1 MLLDRPGLFQL
12 LNTKHA
18 KLAIKGIEASIPAYI
33 EITKGNAGNTQT
45 TNEVCKGTTK
55 EGKRVILIKGE
66 IENFR
71 VDVIVNAANS
81 KLSHVAGVA
90 LAILKKVAQ
99 RFKKIHPVTFVCMV
113 RCWMVMQ

>member
-33 EITKGNAGNTQT
+33 EITIKAFDVDDEVNEENTQT
-45 TNEVCKGTTK
+45 TNEVCKGATK

-71 VDVIVNAANS
+71 VDVILNAANS
-81 KLSHVAGVA
+81 QLSHGAGVA
-90 LAILKKVAQ
+90 LAISKKGGPRIQ
-99 RFKKIHPVTFVCMV
+99 KD
-113 RCWMVMQ
+113 